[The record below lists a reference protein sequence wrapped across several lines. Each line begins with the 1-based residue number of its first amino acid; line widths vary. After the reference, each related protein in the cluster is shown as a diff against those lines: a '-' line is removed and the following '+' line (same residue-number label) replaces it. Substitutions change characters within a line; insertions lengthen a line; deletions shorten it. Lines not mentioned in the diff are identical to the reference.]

1 MKKILLLGSTGS
13 IGQST
18 LQVIREFKDEYHLIG
33 IAAHSNVESLLQQ
46 AKEFQPKSIALFD
59 QTKASLLK
67 TQISHTKFF
76 SGPEGLLEMIAEE
89 KVDLCILAMSGS
101 EGIRPALLA
110 LEMGADLAL
119 ANKEI
124 LVAAGEI
131 ITTKAREL
139 GRQILPL
146 DSEHSAIFQC
156 MQGYQ
161 KEDVDKIILTASG
174 GPFFRREKDFD
185 KITLE
190 EALLHPTWKMGK
202 KITVDSSTLMNKG
215 LEVIEAHWLFSL
227 PPSKIE
233 VLVHPQSIIHS
244 LVTFIDGSTLAQLSH
259 NSMVLPIQCA
269 LSYPKKMKRIIPE
282 LDLKKVSP
290 LEFYDVDHKKFPAL
304 RLAYQALDEG
314 GATPCF
320 LNAANEV
327 LVERFLK
334 GEIRWI
340 QISYFLQTLLEN
352 SPKISKI
359 TLDDLDEVA
368 KIARDKAY
376 LIK

>member
-13 IGQST
+13 IGQSA
-18 LQVIREFKDEYHLIG
+18 LQVIREFKEEYHLIG

-67 TQISHTKFF
+67 TQISHTKVF
-76 SGPEGLLEMIAEE
+76 SGPSGLLEMIAQE

-156 MQGYQ
+156 MQGYK
-161 KEDVDKIILTASG
+161 KEDVDKVIVTASG

-233 VLVHPQSIIHS
+233 VVVHPQSIIHS

-259 NSMVLPIQCA
+259 NSMVLPIQYA

-290 LEFYDVDHKKFPAL
+290 LEFFDVDHKKFPAL
-304 RLAYQALDEG
+304 RLAYEALDHG
-314 GATPCF
+314 GASPCF

-340 QISYFLQTLLEN
+340 QISYFLETLLEN